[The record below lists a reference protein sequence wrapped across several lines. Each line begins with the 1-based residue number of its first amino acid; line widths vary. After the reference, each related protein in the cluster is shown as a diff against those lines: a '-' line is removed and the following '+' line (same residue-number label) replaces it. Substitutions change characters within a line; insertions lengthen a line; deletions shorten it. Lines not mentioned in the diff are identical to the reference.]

1 MVLPTYAAI
10 MVLLML
16 YQALARLGIYLQ
28 KRVQLVLLDLRAR
41 LDLRERLEHKV
52 RVDHKGTQ
60 EYKVLPALRGQ
71 QVPLALKET

>member
-1 MVLPTYAAI
+1 MPSVEHKVPLVPK
-10 MVLLML
+10 VLL
-16 YQALARLGIYLQ
+16 
-28 KRVQLVLLDLRAR
+28 VPRAQR
-41 LDLRERLEHKV
+41 AHRV

>member
-41 LDLRERLEHKV
+41 LDLRERLGHKV
-52 RVDHKGTQ
+52 LLVQRV
-60 EYKVLPALRGQ
+60 L
-71 QVPLALKET
+71 